1 MMMMSASTPQQQLA
15 HMGGGGKREVEDLI
29 FLTLLRL
36 EVPWMSPVI
45 LIDDTCSGEAEE
57 EEEEEGEDGQAGTTK
72 PLAALDDGERDDA
85 SGTQLAEGK
94 EKESPSPW
102 KSLAIED
109 NRTDR
114 ATLAEKHTL
123 ASGGAR
129 PVLCISLLR
138 LCRWSPSSAHLP
150 VRAAAAAA
158 AFVTVHIRR
167 VDGLWDGCF

>member
-1 MMMMSASTPQQQLA
+1 MSTSTPQQQLA

-57 EEEEEGEDGQAGTTK
+57 EEEKEGEDGQAGTTK

-85 SGTQLAEGK
+85 SGTQLAKGK

-129 PVLCISLLR
+129 PVYLGPPLLR
-138 LCRWSPSSAHLP
+138 LCRWSSSSAHLP
-150 VRAAAAAA
+150 VRAAAAAAA

>member
-1 MMMMSASTPQQQLA
+1 M
-15 HMGGGGKREVEDLI
+15 EDLI

-57 EEEEEGEDGQAGTTK
+57 EEEDGQAGTTK
-72 PLAALDDGERDDA
+72 PPAALDDDERDDA

-114 ATLAEKHTL
+114 TTLAEKHTL
-123 ASGGAR
+123 ASGR
-129 PVLCISLLR
+129 PVYLGPPPPSLSMEPLLR
-138 LCRWSPSSAHLP
+138 PSPRQSRRRRRRRRLCHSPY
-150 VRAAAAAA
+150 
-158 AFVTVHIRR
+158 
-167 VDGLWDGCF
+167 